1 MEENGERIVDKKKM
15 EEEINK
21 GKDVDEKDERKRKE
35 EFITHCK
42 E

>member
-1 MEENGERIVDKKKM
+1 MK
-15 EEEINK
+15 EEINK

-35 EFITHCK
+35 EFITHWK